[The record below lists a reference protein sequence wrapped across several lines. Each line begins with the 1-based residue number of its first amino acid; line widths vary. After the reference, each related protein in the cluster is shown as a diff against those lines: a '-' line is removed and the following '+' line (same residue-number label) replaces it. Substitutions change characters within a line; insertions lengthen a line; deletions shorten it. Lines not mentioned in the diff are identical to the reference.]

1 MTTHVSPIAGK
12 TTQTPNYVVRLVHFT
27 KPESINTPLQVAFEV
42 MEPNGIPNI
51 QLGECDG
58 IALYNY
64 FRANNLLHK
73 RGNMAGKAIG
83 QVTAWPSKGTWS
95 RKKGARRAQTTVG
108 VTGTG

>member
-1 MTTHVSPIAGK
+1 MTKHVSPIAGK
-12 TTQTPNYVVRLVHFT
+12 TTLTPNYVVRLVHFT

-64 FRANNLLHK
+64 FRQNNLLHK
-73 RGNMAGKAIG
+73 RNMAGKAIG
-83 QVTAWPSKGTWS
+83 QVTTWPVKKTWS
-95 RKKGARRAQTTVG
+95 RKKGATSVG
-108 VTGTG
+108 ATGTG

>member
-1 MTTHVSPIAGK
+1 MTTQLSPIAGK

-83 QVTAWPSKGTWS
+83 QVTTFPKPKWS
-95 RKKGARRAQTTVG
+95 RKKGARMAQTSVG
-108 VTGTG
+108 ATGTG